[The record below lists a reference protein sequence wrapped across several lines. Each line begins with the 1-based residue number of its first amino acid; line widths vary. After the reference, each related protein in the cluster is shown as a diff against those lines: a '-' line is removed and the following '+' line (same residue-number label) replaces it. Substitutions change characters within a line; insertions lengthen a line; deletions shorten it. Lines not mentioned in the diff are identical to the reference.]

1 MSSNTKVA
9 AQDVALGDAIEN
21 HREKLRALIGR
32 KIRDQVEAEDIL
44 QDVFEE
50 YIEATDLGE
59 VIETLG
65 AWLVRVA
72 QNKIIDRFRRKKTQ
86 QDYLLENPP
95 SDEATASSGGPDDE
109 LMRTFLREEIIEAL
123 SMLPE
128 NQRTVFI
135 QHELEGKSFDKIAE
149 ETGVGINTLLARK
162 RYAIQ
167 FLRGHLKE
175 IYDELK

>member
-9 AQDVALGDAIEN
+9 LKDSELSDAIEN

-50 YIEATDLGE
+50 YVEATDLGE

-86 QDYLLENPP
+86 QDYFLENPMEGEAITS
-95 SDEATASSGGPDDE
+95 SDPEDE
-109 LMRTFLREEIIEAL
+109 MMRAFLREEIVEAL

-128 NQRTVFI
+128 NQRTVFV
-135 QHELEGKSFDKIAE
+135 QHELEGKSFEEIAA
-149 ETGVGINTLLARK
+149 ETGVNINTLLARK

-167 FLRGHLKE
+167 FLREHLKE
-175 IYDELK
+175 IYDELE